1 MQLYD
6 KYFTVISEFEQRPSE
21 TSILYNLEQEV
32 FG

>member
-1 MQLYD
+1 MQLYV
-6 KYFTVISEFEQRPSE
+6 KYFTVISEFEQRLSE